1 MIIRVAGRCGLFLV
15 ALAVAGSLWAATPP
29 ADVEIVDYEIEVT
42 LDPETHRLEGVE
54 TIRWTNRTDAATDE
68 LYFHLYLNAFAGSQ
82 TTFMRELQWGSLRNR
97 TESGGDWGWIQI
109 ERLVFDDGSDLLPT
123 MEFVR
128 PDDDNP
134 DDFTVISV
142 PLPRIVE
149 PGGVVDLDLEFEAQL
164 PRIIAR
170 TG

>member
-1 MIIRVAGRCGLFLV
+1 MVGRYGLFLAV
-15 ALAVAGSLWAATPP
+15 LAVTGSLWAVTP
-29 ADVEIVDYEIEVT
+29 AAEVDVVDYEIEVV
-42 LDPETHRLEGVE
+42 LDHENHRLEGVE

-109 ERLVFDDGSDLLPT
+109 GRLTLDDGSDLLSA

-128 PDDDNP
+128 PDDANP
-134 DDFTVISV
+134 DDFTLARVA
-142 PLPRIVE
+142 PRGCGRRRPDPGRGLP
-149 PGGVVDLDLEFEAQL
+149 
-164 PRIIAR
+164 AR
-170 TG
+170 RARPP